1 MNLILHKSVS
11 FVRKNLLVIAGGLI
25 ITWFVIAF
33 LIYPNALIVFR
44 SFVTEEGFTFSL
56 FTKLLNSKNAV
67 AGVENSF
74 LLAFSLVITSN
85 ILGAFMVMVVEYFE
99 VKGSNIL
106 RLGYMTTFIYSGV
119 ILVSGY
125 IMVYGKNGLITKGL
139 LSIFPNLDPNYFEG
153 FWAVLFV
160 MTVAT
165 TTLHMMFLGNS
176 IRSIDNFTIE
186 AAKNLGGST
195 LYIIRKIVLP
205 IISPTLFAI
214 TILQFL
220 TGLGALS
227 APLMVGGK
235 GFRTISPLILQLNKI
250 PTSHGLAIVLSMILG
265 LTTLFLLLFFTRI
278 EKDGTY
284 FSISKTKAT
293 FVKQKINN
301 SIANLIVHFLAY
313 LVFIVYVTPVV
324 LIVIFSF
331 TNANAIYTLE
341 LSFNSLTLQNY
352 KSILTN
358 PNTLTPFIN
367 SIIFSLEAAIAV
379 VVIVMVGT
387 ALRHSKRNI
396 FTAFIEY
403 SFLIP
408 WMLPGTLI
416 AIALLTTFST
426 PNILVVGNVL
436 IGTTLILVLGY
447 IIIRMPFTSRLLR
460 AAFQSLDD
468 DYIMAAKSLGAN
480 PLYAFRRI
488 TLPMLMPTVVALI
501 ALGFNEL
508 LRDYNMAAF
517 LAHPVRQP
525 LGLLIYS
532 YTLEESTGDSQAF
545 IYVFSTILMVIS
557 GITMYVVYG
566 VILNENSSKRFRKS
580 RNRKTQT

>member
-1 MNLILHKSVS
+1 MNLLLHKSVS
-11 FVRKNLLVIAGGLI
+11 FVKKNLLAIAGGLI
-25 ITWFVIAF
+25 ISWFVIAF

-56 FTKLLNSKNAV
+56 FTKLLNSKIAV
-67 AGVENSF
+67 AGVKNSF

-106 RLGYMTTFIYSGV
+106 RQGYMTTFIYSGV

-195 LYIIRKIVLP
+195 FYIIRKIVLP
-205 IISPTLFAI
+205 IIAPTLFAI

-250 PTSHGLAIVLSMILG
+250 PTSQGLAIVLSMILG

-301 SIANLIVHFLAY
+301 PIANLIVHFLAY
-313 LVFIVYVTPVV
+313 LVFIIYVTPVV

-352 KSILTN
+352 KTILTN
-358 PNTLTPFIN
+358 PNTLAPFIN

-387 ALRHSKRNI
+387 ALRHSKRNF

-426 PNILVVGNVL
+426 PNILVVGKVL

-517 LAHPVRQP
+517 LSHPVRQP

-545 IYVFSTILMVIS
+545 IYVFSTVFLHAM
-557 GITMYVVYG
+557 
-566 VILNENSSKRFRKS
+566 
-580 RNRKTQT
+580 

>member
-1 MNLILHKSVS
+1 MNVQLQKSAS
-11 FVRKNLLVIAGGLI
+11 FVKNNPLTIAGGLI
-25 ITWFVIAF
+25 IAWFIIAF
-33 LIYPNALIVFR
+33 LIVPNTLVVFR
-44 SFVTEEGFTFSL
+44 SFVTEEGFTFGL
-56 FTKLLNSKNAV
+56 FTRLLDSKNAV
-67 AGVENSF
+67 DGVKNSF
-74 LLAFSLVITSN
+74 ILAFALVITSN
-85 ILGAFMVMVVEYFE
+85 ILGTFMVMAVEYFE

-106 RLGYMTTFIYSGV
+106 RVGYLTTFIYSGI

-125 IMVYGKNGLITKGL
+125 IMVYGRNGLITKGL
-139 LSIFPNLDPNYFEG
+139 ISIFPNLDPNYFEG

-160 MTVAT
+160 MTVGT
-165 TTLHMMFLGNS
+165 TTLHMLFLTNA
-176 IRSIDNFTIE
+176 IKSIDNFTIE
-186 AAKNLGGST
+186 AARNLGGST
-195 LYIIRKIVLP
+195 MYIIRKIVLP
-205 IISPTLFAI
+205 IIAPTLFAI

-235 GFRTISPLILQLNKI
+235 DFRTISPLILQLNSI
-250 PTSHGLAIVLSMILG
+250 PTAKGLAIVLSMILG
-265 LTTLFLLLFFTRI
+265 ITTLVLLVIFARI
-278 EKDGTY
+278 EEDGTY

-301 SIANLIVHFLAY
+301 PIANVIIHILAY
-313 LVFIVYVTPVV
+313 LVFIVYVTPVL
-324 LIVIFSF
+324 LIVLFSF
-331 TNANAIYTLE
+331 TNANAIYNLEFSPSSFTLE
-341 LSFNSLTLQNY
+341 NY
-352 KSILTN
+352 RTILTN
-358 PNTLTPFIN
+358 PDTLAPFIN
-367 SIIFSLEAAIAV
+367 SIIFSIEAAVAV
-379 VVIVMVGT
+379 VVIVMLGT
-387 ALRHSKRNI
+387 ALRHNKKNF

-426 PNILVVGNVL
+426 PNILVARNVL

-468 DYIMAAKSLGAN
+468 DYIKAAKSLGAK

-488 TLPMLMPTVVALI
+488 TLPLIMPTAVALI
-501 ALGFNEL
+501 ALSFNDL

-517 LAHPVRQP
+517 LSHPTRQP
-525 LGLLIYS
+525 LGMLIYT
-532 YTLEESTGDSQAF
+532 YTFRESSGDTQAF

-557 GITMYVVYG
+557 GITMVIVYR
-566 VILNENSSKRFRKS
+566 VILNEHGFKWL
-580 RNRKTQT
+580 RNR

>member
-1 MNLILHKSVS
+1 MNVQLQKSAS
-11 FVRKNLLVIAGGLI
+11 FVKNNPLTIAGGLI
-25 ITWFVIAF
+25 IAWFIIAF
-33 LIYPNALIVFR
+33 LIVPNTLVVFR
-44 SFVTEEGFTFSL
+44 SFVTDEGFTFGL
-56 FTKLLNSKNAV
+56 FTRLLDSKNAV
-67 AGVENSF
+67 DGVKNSF
-74 LLAFSLVITSN
+74 ILAFALVITSN
-85 ILGAFMVMVVEYFE
+85 ILGTFMVMAVEYFE

-106 RLGYMTTFIYSGV
+106 RVGYLTTFIYSGI

-125 IMVYGKNGLITKGL
+125 IMVYGRNGLITKGL
-139 LSIFPNLDPNYFEG
+139 ISIFPNLDPNYFEG

-160 MTVAT
+160 MTVGT
-165 TTLHMMFLGNS
+165 TTLHMLFLTNA
-176 IRSIDNFTIE
+176 IKSIDNFTIE
-186 AAKNLGGST
+186 AARNLGGST
-195 LYIIRKIVLP
+195 MYIIRKIVLP
-205 IISPTLFAI
+205 IIAPTLFAI

-235 GFRTISPLILQLNKI
+235 DFRTISPLILQLNSI
-250 PTSHGLAIVLSMILG
+250 PTAKGLAIVLSMILG
-265 LTTLFLLLFFTRI
+265 ITTLVLLVIFARI
-278 EKDGTY
+278 EEDGTY

-301 SIANLIVHFLAY
+301 PIAIVIIHILAY
-313 LVFIVYVTPVV
+313 LVFIVYVTPVL
-324 LIVIFSF
+324 LIVLFSF
-331 TNANAIYTLE
+331 TNANAIYNLEFSPSSFTLE
-341 LSFNSLTLQNY
+341 NY
-352 KSILTN
+352 RTILTN
-358 PNTLTPFIN
+358 PDTLAPFIN
-367 SIIFSLEAAIAV
+367 SIIFSIEAAVAV
-379 VVIVMVGT
+379 VVIVMLGT
-387 ALRHSKRNI
+387 ALRHNKKNF

-426 PNILVVGNVL
+426 PNILVARNVL

-468 DYIMAAKSLGAN
+468 DYIKAAKSLGAK

-488 TLPMLMPTVVALI
+488 TLPLIMPTAVALI
-501 ALGFNEL
+501 ALSFNDL

-517 LAHPVRQP
+517 LSHPTRQP
-525 LGLLIYS
+525 LGMLIYT
-532 YTLEESTGDSQAF
+532 YTFRESSGDTQAF

-557 GITMYVVYG
+557 GITMVIVYR
-566 VILNENSSKRFRKS
+566 VILNEHGFKWL
-580 RNRKTQT
+580 RNR

>member
-1 MNLILHKSVS
+1 MNLLLSKSVS
-11 FVRKNLLVIAGGLI
+11 FVKKNLLAITGGLI

-33 LIYPNALIVFR
+33 LIYPNAQIVFR
-44 SFVTEEGFTFSL
+44 SFVTEEGFTLNL
-56 FTKLLNSKNAV
+56 FTKLLNSENAV
-67 AGVENSF
+67 NGIKNSF

-106 RLGYMTTFIYSGV
+106 KQGYMTTFIYSGI

-139 LSIFPNLDPNYFEG
+139 LSIFPNLNPNYFEG

-176 IRSIDNFTIE
+176 IKSIDNYSIE

-195 LYIIRKIVLP
+195 FYIIRKIVLP

-235 GFRTISPLILQLNKI
+235 EFRTISPLILQLNKI
-250 PTSHGLAIVLSMILG
+250 PTSQGLAIVLSMILG
-265 LTTLFLLLFFTRI
+265 LTTLILLLVFTRI
-278 EKDGTY
+278 EKGGTY
-284 FSISKTKAT
+284 FSISKTKAI
-293 FVKQKINN
+293 FEKQKINN
-301 SIANLIVHFLAY
+301 PIANVIVHFLAY
-313 LVFIVYVTPVV
+313 IVFIIYVTPVA

-331 TNANAIYTLE
+331 TNANAIYNLE

-352 KSILTN
+352 KTILTN
-358 PNTLTPFIN
+358 PNTLNPFIN
-367 SIIFSLEAAIAV
+367 SIVFSFEAAVAV
-379 VVIVMVGT
+379 VVVVMVGT
-387 ALRHSKRNI
+387 ALRHSKKNF
-396 FTAFIEY
+396 FTALIEY

-416 AIALLTTFST
+416 AIALLTTYSM
-426 PNILVVGNVL
+426 PNIFVLGNVL
-436 IGTTLILVLGY
+436 IGTTLLLVLGY
-447 IIIRMPFTSRLLR
+447 LIIRMPFTSRLLR

-468 DYIMAAKSLGAN
+468 DYIKAAKSLGAK
-480 PLYAFRRI
+480 PLYAFRRV
-488 TLPMLMPTVVALI
+488 TLPMLLPTVVALI
-501 ALGFNEL
+501 ALGFNDL

-517 LAHPVRQP
+517 LAQPVKQP

-532 YTLEESTGDSQAF
+532 YTIEENTGDSRAL

-557 GITMYVVYG
+557 GLTIYLVYG
-566 VILNENSSKRFRKS
+566 VMLNENSSKRFNKLRK
-580 RNRKTQT
+580 R